1 MATTQQDMIRRGY
14 QALVDALGPVDAI
27 RFIQHFSPGTGNYTE
42 ERHQW
47 LDQFTPDEIFAQ
59 IQQARKSAEPGLKN
73 YDEVIE

>member
-1 MATTQQDMIRRGY
+1 MNTQQDITRKRY

-47 LDQFTPDEIFAQ
+47 LDQLTPDEIFAP
-59 IQQARKSAEPGLKN
+59 IRQARKSVEPELEN

>member
-1 MATTQQDMIRRGY
+1 MNTQQDIIRKRY
-14 QALVDALGPVDAI
+14 QALVGALGPVDAI

-47 LDQFTPDEIFAQ
+47 LDQLTPDEIFAQ
-59 IQQARKSAEPGLKN
+59 IRQARKSAELELEN